1 MKLFKS
7 WSNSTMKF
15 FLKKIKLVEN
25 YIMDTKEINLQLR
38 KKVGD
43 KIQLLRK
50 NESYEKIAARCNLD
64 ASKISKIEKGQV
76 DFRIN
81 TIFEIAKG
89 LRVHPKELLDIKFS
103 FEDYYKEIDYTYKST
118 L

>member
-1 MKLFKS
+1 
-7 WSNSTMKF
+7 
-15 FLKKIKLVEN
+15 
-25 YIMDTKEINLQLR
+25 MDSKVINLELR

-43 KIQLLRK
+43 KIQLIRGD
-50 NESYEKIAARCNLD
+50 ESYEKIASRCNLD
-64 ASKISKIEKGQV
+64 ASKISKIEKGRV

-89 LRVHPKELLDIKFS
+89 LRVHPKELLDIEFN
-103 FEDYYKEIDYTYKST
+103 FEDYYKEIDHTYKST